1 MQAALLR
8 TALLLPARAQRLIAG
23 KPVIRDGQTLDLE
36 TQLMLRLEAIGPGT
50 VLGAQPIPD
59 GRKQMR
65 QQARVTGGVQPIG
78 SVQDLDVDGAEGVLR
93 ARLYVPRRT
102 SDALLVFFHG
112 GGFIYGDLD
121 SHDAICRLM
130 AEQAGVRV
138 LAVDYRLAPE
148 AAFPAAHEDC
158 AAAYRWVVK
167 NVDSLG
173 AVPDKLGV
181 TGDSAGGA
189 LAAATAIVAAREGLP
204 LAFQLLIYPMTDETT
219 PTDSRVMFGEG
230 YFLTNAWMDL
240 SKVTY
245 AAGAD
250 PSDQRAYVLNEE
262 LPRGLAPAYIC
273 TAGFDPLRDEGEAY
287 ARKLADAGLTVELKR
302 FPELIHGFI
311 NMIEA
316 GSANRAA
323 IDEVLA
329 KLAAAL
335 R

>member
-1 MQAALLR
+1 
-8 TALLLPARAQRLIAG
+8 
-23 KPVIRDGQTLDLE
+23 
-36 TQLMLRLEAIGPGT
+36 
-50 VLGAQPIPD
+50 
-59 GRKQMR
+59 
-65 QQARVTGGVQPIG
+65 
-78 SVQDLDVDGAEGVLR
+78 
-93 ARLYVPRRT
+93 
-102 SDALLVFFHG
+102 
-112 GGFIYGDLD
+112 
-121 SHDAICRLM
+121 M

-148 AAFPAAHEDC
+148 APFPAAHDDC

-173 AVPDKLGV
+173 AVPDKLAV

-204 LAFQLLIYPMTDETT
+204 LAFQLLIYPMTDESTT
-219 PTDSRVMFGEG
+219 TDSRAMFGEG
-230 YFLTNAWMDL
+230 YYLTNAWMDL
-240 SKVTY
+240 SRASY

-250 PSDQRAYVLNEE
+250 PTDQRAYVLHEE
-262 LPRGLAPAYIC
+262 LPPGLAPAYVC

-287 ARKLADAGLTVELKR
+287 ARKLAEAGVTVELER

-316 GSANRAA
+316 GAGNRAA
-323 IDEVLA
+323 IDEVVG
-329 KLAAAL
+329 KLRDAL